1 METRSNFK
9 VMSRLIGMVKPL
21 TGHMILAIVMGVL
34 GNLCAIAIPVIGSV
48 LMVRMVYY
56 SDWMPGSDVMLDW
69 GVISES
75 VRESIYPKHSL
86 SMMLLLLVV
95 VAVLRGVLHYAEQNR
110 NHYIAFRLLA
120 LIRDRVFG
128 ALRRLAPAKLDGKD
142 KGDLIAVLTSDI
154 ELLEVFYAH
163 TISPICIAVIVSIV
177 MVIWLGHFH
186 ILLGVYGFLAYLIVG
201 LVIPLIFAK
210 RSRKYGE
217 DFRRQF
223 GEMDA
228 YVLDQ
233 IRGVDESIQ
242 YGYGKDILRE
252 IHRRTDEL
260 SEQDGLLKGEGG
272 TNSAITTGVILLLDL
287 GILALSLYLHNQPI
301 PGDAFYLN
309 EAVIPVVSLMSSFGP
324 VIALA
329 NLGTGLQSTFAAGN
343 RVLDIIDEEPLI
355 TDITDGRDITF
366 EGAAC
371 DEVTFAYD
379 KDRVKEAPVLDHY
392 SLEIPKHHIVGI
404 VGKSGSGKSTLLK
417 LLMRYFHVDQGEVRI
432 SDTNIEEINTKNLRD
447 QESFVTQET
456 VLFHDSIEQNLLI
469 ANPDATHEQIV
480 EACKKASI
488 HDFIMTLPQGYDTKV
503 GELGDTL
510 SGGEKQRLGIARAFL
525 HDAPCI
531 LLDEPTSN
539 LDSLNEAIILKSL
552 QDYRS
557 DKTIVL
563 VSHRK
568 STMCI
573 ADDVVTVHAS

>member
-56 SDWMPGSDVMLDW
+56 SDWMLDSDVMLDW

-86 SMMLLLLVV
+86 SMMMLLLVV

-177 MVIWLGHFH
+177 MIIWLTHFH

-379 KDRVKEAPVLDHY
+379 KDRVKESPVLDHY

-417 LLMRYFHVDQGEVRI
+417 LLMRYFRVDQGEVRI

-573 ADDVVTVHAS
+573 ADDVVTVHAL